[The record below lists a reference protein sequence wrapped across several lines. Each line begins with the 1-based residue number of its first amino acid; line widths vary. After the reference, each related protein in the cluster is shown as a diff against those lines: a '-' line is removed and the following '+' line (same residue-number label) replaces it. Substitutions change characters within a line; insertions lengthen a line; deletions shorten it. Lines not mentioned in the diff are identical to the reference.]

1 MTPPP
6 LGGASDGS
14 SSGGAV
20 GPGLAVVFATTAFVT
35 LVIFGWGMLSLV
47 LGEDVIE
54 TRGLGPVPGV
64 VATVVSLVAFA
75 LSLLGVVRQPHPSFW
90 NAAWV
95 SISAAFAAIVGAGLG
110 GVFSGAGL
118 GVAMGV
124 SIRFATSWVGIVV
137 IAAGAIC
144 AWGGIA
150 LVRTRS
156 RRPQWP
162 WEEDET

>member
-6 LGGASDGS
+6 RGDTSDGS
-14 SSGGAV
+14 PSGGAV
-20 GPGLAVVFATTAFVT
+20 GPGLAVVFATTAYVT

-47 LGEDVIE
+47 LAEDVIE
-54 TRGLGPVPGV
+54 TPGLGPVPGV
-64 VATVVSLVAFA
+64 TATVASLVVFAF
-75 LSLLGVVRQPHPSFW
+75 SLLGIVRQQHPSFW

-95 SISAAFAAIVGAGLG
+95 AISSAFAAIVGAGLG

-137 IAAGAIC
+137 VTAAAIC

-162 WEEDET
+162 WEEDES